1 MDKEVKKAKFFYY
14 KTPLF
19 NNVFTVCTFFG
30 NDNKILSRGISICS
44 LLDSFV
50 KKEGRRRSYSRAMK
64 ALYSEEN
71 NFLIN
76 GEPEYNGIVN
86 RQYKTKSL
94 TDVIHF
100 EEILFPLYHQYI
112 DFYKHIVDDTG
123 RTRKI
128 IYQIDKNYPIIETSK
143 FFNYKSEY
151 KPTETLFMNK
161 GE

>member
-30 NDNKILSRGISICS
+30 NDNEILSRGISICS
-44 LLDSFV
+44 LLDSFE

-71 NFLIN
+71 NFPIN
-76 GEPEYNGIVN
+76 GDPLYNGTVT
-86 RQYKTKSL
+86 RQYKTKNKD
-94 TDVIHF
+94 DVIHF
-100 EEILFPLYHQYI
+100 EEVLFPSYQQHI
-112 DFYKHIVDDTG
+112 DSYKHIINDLGKV
-123 RTRKI
+123 RKI
-128 IYQIDKNYPIIETSK
+128 IYKIDKNYPIIETSK

-151 KPTETLFMNK
+151 KPTETLFMHK